1 MRSRHVSLFLIA
13 ASLPIALPQGQDPDA
28 RRHKQGRID
37 PVLDCNGWM
46 LDDQSLLPRF
56 RFGDPVPGTDQ
67 IRRGDEVF
75 RIGEHFD
82 VDRRGRVY
90 RPHQYVA
97 LAGGHEFKEATV
109 REKLALP
116 ECSFGPRHRYKTEC
130 RILRETI
137 ERSLLPAL
145 IDPMFGRTAPM
156 AMELQFKRKCLSEEE
171 AADLHKL
178 LDRLK
183 DAAPTQRPADKD
195 SLPEPRRRGTKR
207 P

>member
-1 MRSRHVSLFLIA
+1 MRSRRFSLFLIA
-13 ASLPIALPQGQDPDA
+13 ASLPIASTQGQDPDA
-28 RRHKQGRID
+28 RYHRQGRVD

-56 RFGDPVPGTDQ
+56 RFGDPVPGTDL

-97 LAGGHEFKEATV
+97 LAGGTEFKEATV

-116 ECSFGPRHRYKTEC
+116 ECSVGPRHRYKIEC

-137 ERSLLPAL
+137 EQSRLPAL
-145 IDPMFGRTAPM
+145 VDPMFGRTAPLV
-156 AMELQFKRKCLSEEE
+156 MELQFKRKCLSEEE

-183 DAAPTQRPADKD
+183 DAAPTQRPAHKD
-195 SLPEPRRRGTKR
+195 ALPDPRRRDTKR